1 MTQLDATQHQV
12 DTAADDLD
20 PADHQ
25 RQVLTQHRAARF
37 ARIEPK
43 GKRVHTARERAELL
57 FDEDTFVEMTPLRT
71 AGTRPDGTPTGSG
84 VVAGWGL
91 VDGRPV
97 VAICHD
103 AAVASGAI
111 GAVMADAIQAAQRF
125 AIDRGYPIVYVNDS
139 GGARVPDGIF
149 ALHGCG
155 GIFALNVLA
164 QQKIPQ
170 ISLILGP
177 CAGAAA
183 YSPALTDWTI
193 MVKGQGQMF
202 LTGPDIVKAA
212 TGEDASAEDIGGSQ
226 VHTVTSGVAHLEVET
241 EDEAFES
248 TRLLLSFLPSRKGG
262 RQTVQGAVP
271 ANPGAVERLPQ
282 IVPEKS
288 SVVFDMNAV
297 LDGVLDNGARLELM
311 PEHAPSI
318 LTLFGRLDGRP
329 VGVVANQPAARGG
342 ILDSKAS
349 VKLARFVEFCGR
361 FDLPV
366 LTFVDVP
373 GFLPGTVEEGRGV
386 ITHGAK
392 VLKAYVETTSP
403 KLTVVVRKAFGGA
416 YIAMGS
422 ASLGAHV
429 TWAWSGSEI
438 AVMGPGGAVALLNRR
453 ELAAADDPE
462 RLRTELAA
470 TYREEVARPYLAAEA
485 GIVDDVIH
493 PEETRDRMVRALRM
507 LTAGESA

>member
-1 MTQLDATQHQV
+1 MSQLDTGAPTQQ
-12 DTAADDLD
+12 TPTGQAAG
-20 PADHQ
+20 P
-25 RQVLTQHRAARF
+25 REVLTQHRGGRF

-57 FDEDTFVEMTPLRT
+57 LDEGSFVEMTPLRT
-71 AGTRPDGTPTGSG
+71 AGTRPDGSSSGSG
-84 VVAGWGL
+84 VVAGWGTT
-91 VDGRPV
+91 DGSPV
-97 VAICHD
+97 VVISHD

-111 GAVMADAIQAAQRF
+111 GAVMAEAIMKAQRF
-125 AIDRGYPIVYVNDS
+125 AIEKGHPIVYINDS

-155 GIFALNVLA
+155 GIFALNVKA
-164 QQKIPQ
+164 QKWVPQ

-183 YSPALTDWTI
+183 YSPALTDWTV

-212 TGEDASAEDIGGSQ
+212 TGEDATAEQIGGSGL
-226 VHTVTSGVAHLEVET
+226 HTVTSGVAHLEVDSEI
-241 EDEAFES
+241 EAFEA
-248 TRLLLSFLPSRKGG
+248 TRLLLSFLPEHKGAP
-262 RQTVQGAVP
+262 QKVQSAMP
-271 ANPGAVERLPQ
+271 ANPGAAERLPSV
-282 IVPEKS
+282 VPAKS
-288 SVVFDMNAV
+288 SVVFDMSAL

-349 VKLARFVEFCGR
+349 VKLARFVDFCGR

-392 VLKAYVETTSP
+392 VLKAYVETESP
-403 KLTVVVRKAFGGA
+403 KLTVVVRKAYGGA
-416 YIAMGS
+416 YIAMGA
-422 ASLGAHV
+422 ASLGADV
-429 TWAWSGSEI
+429 NWAWSGSEI

-453 ELAAADDPE
+453 ELAASEEPE
-462 RLRTELAA
+462 KLRDELAA
-470 TYREEVARPYLAAEA
+470 TYREEVARPYVAAEA

-493 PEETRDRMVRALRM
+493 PEETRPRMVAALRM
-507 LTAGESA
+507 LTHGSRSAS